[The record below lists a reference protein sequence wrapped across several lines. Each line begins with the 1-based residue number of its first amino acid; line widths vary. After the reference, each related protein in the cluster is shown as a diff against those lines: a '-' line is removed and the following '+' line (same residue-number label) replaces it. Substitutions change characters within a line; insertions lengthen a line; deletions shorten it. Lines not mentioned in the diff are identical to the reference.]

1 VFPSM
6 TLASLEAFSCE
17 QIGSQKYLSADLEE
31 LCPTPDDASYW
42 FSVLMTAFWVVGT
55 PVFTLW
61 SMIYHKVPHMAN
73 QKLKE
78 SVVNQMISEY
88 SAHAVD
94 PSRRKL
100 ANSLGK
106 RVRTME
112 TVSEEDPEFQRRIED
127 LHQTIFP
134 DCNGYGL
141 PKLCAAVLKRALSFR
156 EASGLRWDDVGTQ
169 APQGGTEL
177 DHASLSEALSQRKT
191 FTEQEWMSFRIQNL
205 QMNHF
210 IKSGD
215 SYYRPANGVSASRN
229 RLTFADLQKALR
241 KWFEDMDINVNSY
254 LDATELQLEFEHL
267 GMGDAETASI
277 FISSFDVDKN
287 GHLDLEEF
295 EKGMMHILDNSIPG
309 VGSADLVLLFSSFS
323 EIESDRPVS
332 LERFASFGRR
342 LCEKAFVFSGAERA
356 ASATAQQL
364 LVLLN
369 YPWKRRGMEAGEAEV
384 DDKIETEMEMPNTV
398 PLQKSNANKPSTK
411 FEATSYG
418 VEKYKDY
425 EGFLELCK
433 ILSRNIGVTS
443 TDDDMDKATVFDLPV
458 LFDQILQALDKL
470 LPASPI
476 EAAADRETDNIFKLR
491 GKVMK
496 SKENFKEMLR
506 GDVENLGLKLMD
518 EGVIRPPPLEW
529 DGSLGTDEV
538 KAIERLGFLLDAYQ
552 VSVWYWE
559 VVEMTRKLILSS
571 LLVVAYNGT
580 APQMVGSLITTFVF
594 LLAHLQVHPYL
605 NRHLNDFQRLSLITQ
620 FFTIFGAIIFLL
632 MQTLNEL
639 NEVRP
644 SPEDQVLNEMLAV
657 FILAINWFTG
667 FFFPVFRIVLMVM
680 KSDFSLSVTMVKFYN
695 QLIRCTCLTA
705 RNQDLHNLS
714 SEFME
719 KEVVQWQE
727 SARRLLQPGLQP
739 NQSGGLALREP
750 ARPEEAALPRQD
762 TIYLE
767 QDDDI
772 QDAIP
777 PTATSM
783 QEHSS
788 SVTGEIVM
796 KSARDEAGINP
807 IQVPV
812 TVSRQDTIYQEQN
825 DGIQDAIPP
834 ATGQARTSM
843 QAQSSSVKGEIV
855 MRSATDEAGRVMKP
869 PLINFAQVPVQL
881 PETFAPGTSTG
892 VSSGPILLVEEL
904 QASTEEVIDLHMVE
918 DVNMMEAILR
928 SEQDVSAPQTASRRL
943 PREHPDAASFF
954 A

>member
-1 VFPSM
+1 MHSKGNYYTFEEVVQSSRRAAVNATVNRTVIKAYACPLGACAGNNTCNGGRVGLLCGFCPEYTALELNVCAECERDSAATMILQIVVGVLALLLLFLILFLLGWRHVYPDNLAHRTYDKVLGIILTLIERVSSMFETKGPVVQWKEVGAEEPVTGTEIKNDALATAISEKQHFTKKEVDDFNLVDFSYDSYIKVGGTYFQPDEKVQKAQSDPARTRRFIQAAKIFFAYYQVISTFIVFKVRLPEILETSIKYLHSIGKILSLDIFEYPGLGCLVGMPWFQRLIVRTLTPLFILVLMAVPVAISYWRLRSLEGGVSDRCRAREMQRKRHKARLTQEQTSNTFWMVSMSWLFLVFPSM

-127 LHQTIFP
+127 LHETIFP

-169 APQGGTEL
+169 PPQGGTEL

-191 FTEQEWMSFRIQNL
+191 FTEQEWTLFRIQNL

-215 SYYRPANGVSASRN
+215 SYYRPASGVSASRN

-295 EKGMMHILDNSIPG
+295 QKGMMHILDNSIPG

-369 YPWKRRGMEAGEAEV
+369 YPWKRRRMEAGEAEV

-398 PLQKSNANKPSTK
+398 PLQKSDANKPSTK

-418 VEKYKDY
+418 VEKY
-425 EGFLELCK
+425 EGFLEQCK

-506 GDVENLGLKLMD
+506 GDVEKLGLKLMD

-559 VVEMTRKLILSS
+559 V
-571 LLVVAYNGT
+571 
-580 APQMVGSLITTFVF
+580 
-594 LLAHLQVHPYL
+594 
-605 NRHLNDFQRLSLITQ
+605 
-620 FFTIFGAIIFLL
+620 
-632 MQTLNEL
+632 
-639 NEVRP
+639 
-644 SPEDQVLNEMLAV
+644 
-657 FILAINWFTG
+657 
-667 FFFPVFRIVLMVM
+667 
-680 KSDFSLSVTMVKFYN
+680 
-695 QLIRCTCLTA
+695 
-705 RNQDLHNLS
+705 
-714 SEFME
+714 
-719 KEVVQWQE
+719 
-727 SARRLLQPGLQP
+727 SAFEG
-739 NQSGGLALREP
+739 
-750 ARPEEAALPRQD
+750 
-762 TIYLE
+762 
-767 QDDDI
+767 
-772 QDAIP
+772 
-777 PTATSM
+777 
-783 QEHSS
+783 
-788 SVTGEIVM
+788 
-796 KSARDEAGINP
+796 
-807 IQVPV
+807 
-812 TVSRQDTIYQEQN
+812 
-825 DGIQDAIPP
+825 
-834 ATGQARTSM
+834 
-843 QAQSSSVKGEIV
+843 
-855 MRSATDEAGRVMKP
+855 
-869 PLINFAQVPVQL
+869 
-881 PETFAPGTSTG
+881 
-892 VSSGPILLVEEL
+892 
-904 QASTEEVIDLHMVE
+904 
-918 DVNMMEAILR
+918 
-928 SEQDVSAPQTASRRL
+928 
-943 PREHPDAASFF
+943 
-954 A
+954 